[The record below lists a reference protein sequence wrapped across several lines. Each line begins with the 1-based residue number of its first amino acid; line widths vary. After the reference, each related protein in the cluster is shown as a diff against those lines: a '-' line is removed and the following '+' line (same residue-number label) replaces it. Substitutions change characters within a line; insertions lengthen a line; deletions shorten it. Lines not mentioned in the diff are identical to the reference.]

1 MSLPH
6 NAAEMAVAYQKKF
19 DLMQVSRVGATQAAA
34 NRISQGKARYKAV
47 ERMTGV
53 PWWFIGV
60 LHDREASCDFRG
72 CLHNGDFCIG
82 NGRKTWHVPKGCG
95 PFGDWESSAVDALRL
110 EGFLNLADKS
120 PGMLLVAAEAFNGEG
135 YHLHGWQNPYLWD
148 GTQWYTRGK
157 YVRDGVY
164 DPNFVDPQ
172 IGVAP
177 VMKCLMDMDKGT
189 FTPIALMA
197 DPTRKGW
204 FGQKVLHPED
214 HAAVMQHSRFLKW
227 GERYSAFCE
236 YLGLSGGTLSAMIPQ
251 VASFCT
257 DWRTLTVAG
266 VLGGG
271 YLAMQIG
278 KFATLNAAANGRYI
292 PSGFW
297 NIGQAAMADG
307 PTVPVVPPTPEAAP
321 QPSPTPPVASA
332 LPTDPA
338 LVAGLGRPAVV
349 VEG

>member
-1 MSLPH
+1 MALPH
-6 NAAEMAVAYQKKF
+6 NSADMAVAYQKKF
-19 DLMQVSRVGATQAAA
+19 DAMVISRAGATQAAA
-34 NRISQGKARYKAV
+34 NRIFQGKERYKIV
-47 ERMTGV
+47 EHLTGI
-53 PWWFIGV
+53 PWWMVGV

-72 CLHNGDFCIG
+72 CLANGDFCIG
-82 NGRKTWHVPKGCG
+82 NGRRTWHETKGLG
-95 PFGDWESSAVDALRL
+95 PYVTWEDSAVDALRR
-110 EGFLNLADKS
+110 EGFLSLTDKS
-120 PGMLLVAAEAFNGEG
+120 VGMLLVAAEAFNGEG
-135 YHLHGWQNPYLWD
+135 YHMHGWQNPYLWD

-164 DPNFVDPQ
+164 DPSFVDPQ

-177 VMKCLMDMDKGT
+177 VIKRLIEMDRG
-189 FTPIALMA
+189 FAVTPIALMA
-197 DPTRKGW
+197 DPTRRGW

-214 HAAVMQHSRFLKW
+214 HAAVIQHSRFLKW

-271 YLAMQIG
+271 YLAMKLG

-297 NIGQAAMADG
+297 NVGQSAMADG
-307 PTVPVVPPTPEAAP
+307 PTNAALPPAAA
-321 QPSPTPPVASA
+321 VAPAPASVS
-332 LPTDPA
+332 PTDPD
-338 LVAGLGRPAVV
+338 LVRGLGSPAMV
-349 VEG
+349 VEDAA